1 MFFKLLFRQAI
12 YKWGINLLIFLALTT
27 LVSLYVYMQNT
38 SRFANRSMQLIMKN
52 MGHNLFILPN
62 ETNPLDTYLCN
73 EQQIMFS
80 DQVTRELAKH
90 THLASRYYVS
100 TLQQKIHIN
109 NHEFILTGIEPVSR
123 KDETREKQ
131 NMIQPIQEG
140 QARIGSMVARQLQ
153 LAEGSEII
161 IKKHSFNIA
170 EILPAKGKIDD
181 FRIYIELSGCQALLD
196 QAGKINVIMAFA
208 CLHVGDQEE
217 TEAFQK
223 RELTNIQPGFKQ
235 ITQTDIFQGRYW
247 ARITTQTSLRYILM
261 IVLGVVILLIVVTGF
276 QEVTERRR
284 ELGIFVSMGANY
296 FYIIGLYLV
305 KILLLAFVASLSG
318 FLIGSLLS
326 MWFNTSIL
334 VSNTMPVQ
342 ILWEHYP
349 NVAYRTCLIA
359 IIAEL
364 FPMLK
369 LLRMD
374 PAATLIEE

>member
-1 MFFKLLFRQAI
+1 MFLKLLFRQAI
-12 YKWGINLLIFLALTT
+12 YKWGINLLIFLALST
-27 LVSLYVYMQNT
+27 LVTLYVYMQNT
-38 SRFANRSMQLIMKN
+38 TRFANRSMQLIMKN
-52 MGHNLFILPN
+52 MGHNLLILPD

-73 EQQIMFS
+73 NQQILFS

-100 TLQQKIHIN
+100 TLQQKIHLE
-109 NHEFILTGIEPVSR
+109 NHEFILTGIEPVPR

-131 NMIQPIQEG
+131 NMIQPIQKDR
-140 QARIGSMVARQLQ
+140 ARIGSMVAKQLQ
-153 LAEGSEII
+153 LAEGSEITI
-161 IKKHSFNIA
+161 NKHSFKIA
-170 EILPAKGKIDD
+170 EILPAKGEMDD
-181 FRIYIELSGCQALLD
+181 YRIYINLSDCQTLLD

-208 CLHVGDQEE
+208 CLHVGNQEE

-223 RELTNIQPGFKQ
+223 KELAKIQPGFKQ

-247 ARITTQTSLRYILM
+247 ARMTTQTSLQYILM

-305 KILLLAFVASLSG
+305 KILFLAFAASLSG

-334 VSNTMPVQ
+334 ISNTMPVR

-359 IIAEL
+359 VIAEL
-364 FPMLK
+364 IPMLK